1 MEQDEEQSCKTWL
14 LVQEV
19 PVGDPWTPALKP
31 SDLPLWPNS
40 GQDPMA
46 AAERALPS
54 APRTALFIDK
64 QSLSREC
71 VGAPLAMRLSEWAF
85 QFAETIRDI
94 PKCRESPGVCLVILN
109 THAASVSSPEV
120 AREIREITEAAPEA
134 TALIVLS
141 DLEEAAEVHMAMQ
154 LGARG
159 YLPLDLPLAQA
170 AAAIRLVGDG
180 GTYVPACVLAA
191 ALAPQRTSQT
201 QPIDGEGNP
210 IHFSRRQLEVMERL
224 KQGKQNKTIAHELK
238 MSEGT
243 VKVHIRHIMRKLKAH
258 NRTQVVSLIAT

>member
-1 MEQDEEQSCKTWL
+1 MVEIALPIT
-14 LVQEV
+14 
-19 PVGDPWTPALKP
+19 LKP
-31 SDLPLWPNS
+31 SDLPHRRDS
-40 GQDPMA
+40 GPTV
-46 AAERALPS
+46 AERAPPS
-54 APRTALFIDK
+54 APRVALFIDK

-71 VGAPLAMRLSEWAF
+71 IGALLATHLSEWAF

-94 PKCRESPGVCLVILN
+94 PKTGESAGAFLVILH
-109 THAASVSSPEV
+109 THAVSIAAPEV
-120 AREIREITEAAPEA
+120 AGEVRAITEATPEA
-134 TALIVLS
+134 HLIILS
-141 DLEEAAEVHMAMQ
+141 AVGEAAEVHMAMQ

-159 YLPLDLPLAQA
+159 YLPADLPFAQA

-180 GTYVPACVLAA
+180 GTYIPACVLAA